1 MRPDNN
7 KRWQTALTC
16 VAGGFAGAWLGYTL
30 YEAWDCLV
38 ARPELYAAYSAPWY
52 TGPLLLA
59 GQEYPVFV
67 DGKFELLLPEDEH
80 IFAYTRTDGE
90 TEALICANFT
100 GKNVKCPIIG
110 KWKDAQVL
118 IHNYEKEVEEEL
130 EPYEA
135 VILVE
140 CL

>member
-1 MRPDNN
+1 MRPDND

-59 GQEYPVFV
+59 GP
-67 DGKFELLLPEDEH
+67 
-80 IFAYTRTDGE
+80 A
-90 TEALICANFT
+90 ALIVAAALT
-100 GKNVKCPIIG
+100 A
-110 KWKDAQVL
+110 KWWLRRKR
-118 IHNYEKEVEEEL
+118 K
-130 EPYEA
+130 
-135 VILVE
+135 
-140 CL
+140 